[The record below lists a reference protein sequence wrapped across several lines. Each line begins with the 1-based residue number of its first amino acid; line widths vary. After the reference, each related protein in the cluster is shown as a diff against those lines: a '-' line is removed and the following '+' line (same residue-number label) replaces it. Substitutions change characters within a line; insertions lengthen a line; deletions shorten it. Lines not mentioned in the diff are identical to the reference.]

1 MTRGPYMLVYF
12 AAILVFLTPLLQ
24 PYMAFTDPGGGEGRV
39 VLATTTIIWDF
50 ARNVA
55 GPSWR
60 VEYLVPPG
68 RDPHTFEP
76 TPRDIV
82 KAAEAT
88 LILYNG
94 FTIDE
99 WILRLVKAS
108 SKARVVRVTEGLEQY
123 ALIVPDG
130 PYAGRMDPHMWMDV
144 GLAIRYVE
152 NIRDAFIE
160 LDPAGAEGYRE
171 RAEEYIGKLKAL
183 DAWIR
188 EEVAKIEPQR
198 RLLFT
203 QENAFQ
209 YFARQYNFKIIGY
222 FYSMITEL
230 EPSPLDVA
238 RAQSRVE
245 GSGLCVFFVEST
257 LSPRVMEAFASRL
270 RGRVAGKLYTDS
282 LGPAELGLDNYI
294 SVMQFNVE
302 TIVRELSRW
311 C

>member
-1 MTRGPYMLVYF
+1 MTKGSYMLVYL
-12 AAILVFLTPLLQ
+12 AAILIILTPLIP
-24 PYMAFTDPGGGEGRV
+24 PYAGAGGETRGGERV
-39 VLATTTIIWDF
+39 ALATTTIIWDM

-55 GPSWR
+55 GPGWR
-60 VEYLVPPG
+60 VEYMVMPG

-76 TPRDIV
+76 TPRDMV
-82 KAAEAT
+82 KGAEAD

-94 FTIDE
+94 FTIDA
-99 WILRLVKAS
+99 WILRLITAS
-108 SKARVVRVTEGLEQY
+108 SRSKVVRVTEGLEEY

-130 PYAGRMDPHMWMDV
+130 PYAGRVDPHMWMDV

-152 NIRDAFIE
+152 RIRDAFIE
-160 LDPAGAEGYRE
+160 VDPAGAEGYRE
-171 RAEEYIGKLKAL
+171 RAAKYIEELKRL

-188 EEVAKIEPQR
+188 EEVAKIEPSK

-209 YFARQYNFKIIGY
+209 YFARAYGFKVVGY
-222 FYSMITEL
+222 FYSVITEL

-238 RAQSRVE
+238 RAQKRVE

-270 RGRVAGKLYTDS
+270 HGRVAGKLYTDS
-282 LGPAELGLDNYI
+282 LGPAELGLDSYI
-294 SVMQFNVE
+294 SMMRYNVE

>member
-1 MTRGPYMLVYF
+1 MTRGAYMLAYL
-12 AAILVFLTPLLQ
+12 AALIILLL
-24 PYMAFTDPGGGEGRV
+24 PFPITYVGVAGGPGGERRV
-39 VLATTTIIWDF
+39 ALATTTIIWDM

-55 GPSWR
+55 GPGWR
-60 VEYLVPPG
+60 VEYMVMPG

-76 TPRDIV
+76 TPRDMV
-82 KAAEAT
+82 KAAEAD

-94 FTIDE
+94 FTIDA
-99 WILRLVKAS
+99 WILRLVTAS
-108 SKARVVRVTEGLEQY
+108 SRAKVVRVTEGLEKY
-123 ALIVPDG
+123 ALLVPDG

-152 NIRDAFIE
+152 RIRDAFIE
-160 LDPAGAEGYRE
+160 VDPAGAEGYRE
-171 RAEEYIGKLKAL
+171 RAAKYIEELWRL

-188 EEVAKIEPQR
+188 EEVAKIEPSR

-209 YFARQYNFKIIGY
+209 YFARAYGFKIVGY

-238 RAQSRVE
+238 RAQKRVE
-245 GSGLCVFFVEST
+245 GSGLCVFFIEST

-270 RGRVAGKLYTDS
+270 HGRVAGRLYTDS
-282 LGPAELGLDNYI
+282 LGPAEIGHDNYI
-294 SVMQFNVE
+294 SMMRYNVE

>member
-1 MTRGPYMLVYF
+1 MTKGTYMLTYL
-12 AAILVFLTPLLQ
+12 AAFIILLTPLLT
-24 PYMAFTDPGGGEGRV
+24 PYMGASSGPSGGGRV
-39 VLATTTIIWDF
+39 ALATTTIIWDM

-55 GPSWR
+55 GPEWR
-60 VEYLVPPG
+60 VEYMVMPG

-76 TPRDIV
+76 TPRDMA
-82 KAAEAT
+82 KAEEAD
-88 LILYNG
+88 IIFYNG
-94 FTIDE
+94 FAVDA
-99 WILRLVKAS
+99 WVLRLVTAS
-108 SKARVVRVTEGLEQY
+108 SKAKVVRVTEGLEGL
-123 ALIVPDG
+123 ALLVPDG
-130 PYAGRMDPHMWMDV
+130 PYAGKVDPHMWMDV

-152 NIRDAFIE
+152 RIRDAFIE
-160 LDPAGAEGYRE
+160 VDPAGAQGYRE
-171 RAEEYIGKLKAL
+171 RASKYIEELRRL

-188 EEVAKIEPQR
+188 EEVAKIEPSR

-209 YFARQYNFKIIGY
+209 YFARAYGFKIVGY

-238 RAQSRVE
+238 RAQKRVE

-257 LSPRVMEAFASRL
+257 MSPRVMEAFASRL
-270 RGRVAGKLYTDS
+270 NGRVAGRLYTDS
-282 LGPAELGLDNYI
+282 LGPAELGLDSYI
-294 SVMQFNVE
+294 SMMRYNVE

>member
-1 MTRGPYMLVYF
+1 MTRGPYMLVYL
-12 AAILVFLTPLLQ
+12 AAFLFLLTPLLQ
-24 PYMAFTDPGGGEGRV
+24 PYVGSGDSAGGGGRV
-39 VLATTTIIWDF
+39 VLATTTIIWDL

-55 GPSWR
+55 GPGWR
-60 VEYLVPPG
+60 VEYMVPPG

-76 TPRDIV
+76 TPRDFV
-82 KAAEAT
+82 KAAEAD

-99 WILRLVKAS
+99 WILRLVTAS

-152 NIRDAFIE
+152 KIRDAFIE
-160 LDPAGAEGYRE
+160 LDPAGAQGYRE

-188 EEVAKIEPQR
+188 EEVAKIETPR

-209 YFARQYNFKIIGY
+209 YFARSYNFKIIGY

-238 RAQSRVE
+238 RAQRRVE

-257 LSPRVMEAFASRL
+257 LSPRVMEAFASRVH
-270 RGRVAGKLYTDS
+270 GRVAGKLYTDS

-294 SVMQFNVE
+294 SMMRFNVE
-302 TIVRELSRW
+302 TMVRELLRW

>member
-1 MTRGPYMLVYF
+1 MTKGTYTLAYL
-12 AAILVFLTPLLQ
+12 AAFLILLTPLLL
-24 PYMAFTDPGGGEGRV
+24 PYMGAGSGAGVGERV
-39 VLATTTIIWDF
+39 ALATTTIIWDM

-55 GPSWR
+55 GPGWR
-60 VEYLVPPG
+60 VEYMVMPG

-76 TPRDIV
+76 TPGDMV
-82 KAAEAT
+82 KAAEAD

-94 FTIDE
+94 FTIDA
-99 WILRLVKAS
+99 WILRLVTAS
-108 SKARVVRVTEGLEQY
+108 SKAKVVRVTEGLEKY
-123 ALIVPDG
+123 ALLVPDG

-152 NIRDAFIE
+152 RIRDAFIE
-160 LDPAGAEGYRE
+160 VDPAGAEGYRE
-171 RAEEYIGKLKAL
+171 RAAKYIEGLKEL

-188 EEVAKIEPQR
+188 EETAKIEPSR

-209 YFARQYNFKIIGY
+209 YFARAYGFKVVGY

-238 RAQSRVE
+238 RAQKRVE

-270 RGRVAGKLYTDS
+270 HGRVAGRLYTDS
-282 LGPAELGLDNYI
+282 LGPAELGHDSYI
-294 SVMQFNVE
+294 SMMKYNVE